1 MFARLRSTL
10 NALFKR
16 HRLEDRMDQEMR
28 FHLESLTDEMVRSGL
43 PREEA
48 ERQARLAFGGVEV
61 AQEQCREAKGLRE
74 FDQLRQ
80 DIRYAARILRK
91 NPGFAIVSALTLSLG
106 IGVNTAILSAVYGLV
121 LRPLPVEKPSE
132 LIVPHWGRKTDAQVW
147 GGFSWANYVD
157 MRAQNS
163 SFADLC
169 AWDQVS
175 ASLSFGESRHAGDDA
190 RAELVWGELVSGNYF
205 DVMGVKP
212 MLGRGFLPEED
223 RTPNAHPVVVLSHS
237 LWQRRFKAD
246 PGVMGQTHLRPGV
259 AAGLRQRGESDAGTG
274 RHARQGNR
282 DSAGDRREPGTH
294 RAATPDGKRV
304 ACRLGRRAGV
314 GFCVLGGGRN
324 PGDRAAGSIPG
335 QVRLCAGWVCAAMD
349 VGDLLANRPDLWS
362 GSGPAGIAD

>member
-1 MFARLRSTL
+1 
-10 NALFKR
+10 
-16 HRLEDRMDQEMR
+16 MDQEMR
-28 FHLESLTDEMVRSGL
+28 FHLEFLTDEMVRSGL

-61 AQEQCREAKGLRE
+61 AQEQCREAKGLRI

-80 DIRYAARILRK
+80 DIRYTARILRK

-147 GGFSWANYVD
+147 GGFSWANYMDV
-157 MRAQNS
+157 RAQNS

-212 MLGRGFLPEED
+212 MLGRGLLPEED
-223 RTPNAHPVVVLSHS
+223 RAPNAHPVVVLSHS
-237 LWQRRFKAD
+237 LWHRRFKAD
-246 PGVMGQTHLRPGV
+246 PGVMGQTIYLNGQPFTVIGV
-259 AAGLRQRGESDAGTG
+259 MPESFLGSIFFIS
-274 RHARQGNR
+274 
-282 DSAGDRREPGTH
+282 DSFWAP
-294 RAATPDGKRV
+294 AMMAQQF
-304 ACRLGRRAGV
+304 GRRAQWQT
-314 GFCVLGGGRN
+314 
-324 PGDRAAGSIPG
+324 DRSDA
-335 QVRLCAGWVCAAMD
+335 LYN
-349 VGDLLANRPDLWS
+349 L
-362 GSGPAGIAD
+362 